1 MAELE
6 ARLAKQQEAAGVAQ
20 AELERLRRE
29 VEQEPW
35 RAEMEGLRVELASL
49 KAKQRVEKGVAT
61 PTGEELEV
69 KVKGLEATVVTLQAQ
84 LEAWKELRQQ
94 QRDQEHEELQG
105 EQADATAFNRGKGQV
120 RRIVIQREL
129 QGQVEELNRLKG
141 IVEELMIQRDRL
153 TAQIEDLCC
162 DLQDLKHKRRKF
174 EGKG

>member
-1 MAELE
+1 
-6 ARLAKQQEAAGVAQ
+6 
-20 AELERLRRE
+20 
-29 VEQEPW
+29 
-35 RAEMEGLRVELASL
+35 
-49 KAKQRVEKGVAT
+49 
-61 PTGEELEV
+61 
-69 KVKGLEATVVTLQAQ
+69 VVTLQAQ

-105 EQADATAFNRGKGQV
+105 EHANATAFNRGKGQV

-141 IVEELMIQRDRL
+141 IVEELMTQRDRL
-153 TAQIEDLCC
+153 TSQIEDLCC